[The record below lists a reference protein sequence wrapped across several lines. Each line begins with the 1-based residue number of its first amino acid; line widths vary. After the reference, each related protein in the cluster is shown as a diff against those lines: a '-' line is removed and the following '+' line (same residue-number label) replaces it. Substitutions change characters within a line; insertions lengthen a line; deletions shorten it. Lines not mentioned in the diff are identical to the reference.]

1 MYRDLLERC
10 WGRGETRPPTIMS
23 KQKLSFWF
31 YAQTAEKKRERRN
44 PPSKNHEWKSYKN
57 HRKQRCNLTGVCVGT
72 LTAQKRKKK
81 NESTKV
87 IRNKRP
93 WFDLVR
99 VCGTCHSISKTPS
112 MFFKNQKTNTTNKGH
127 DLTWSEPMCVECSFV
142 RSRRRQVWRLRD
154 PLDVLQNR
162 MSSCFS
168 KQNV

>member
-1 MYRDLLERC
+1 
-10 WGRGETRPPTIMS
+10 
-23 KQKLSFWF
+23 
-31 YAQTAEKKRERRN
+31 
-44 PPSKNHEWKSYKN
+44 
-57 HRKQRCNLTGVCVGT
+57 
-72 LTAQKRKKK
+72 
-81 NESTKV
+81 
-87 IRNKRP
+87 
-93 WFDLVR
+93 
-99 VCGTCHSISKTPS
+99 